1 MDKSANTVEN
11 RPAETAGGGDEL
23 KTDWRSLNALAAD
36 IHFHNQKAGWWD
48 DGAGKYVIATKI
60 ALIHSEVSE
69 MLEGFRKGEP
79 DKHLPHRSNAEV
91 ELADAIIRLLD
102 LAGSQGFD
110 VEAVI
115 AEKREY
121 NAQRIDHSRAHR
133 GAGGKAY

>member
-1 MDKSANTVEN
+1 MEKSSPTIENQPAQTVASGGELK
-11 RPAETAGGGDEL
+11 TAGGA
-23 KTDWRSLNALAAD
+23 LNALVAD

-69 MLEGFRKGEP
+69 MLEGFRKGLP
-79 DKHLPHRSNAEV
+79 DTHLPHRSNAEV

-110 VEAVI
+110 VEAAI
-115 AEKREY
+115 AEKRAF
-121 NAQRIDHSRAHR
+121 NAQRIDHRREHRA
-133 GAGGKAY
+133 AGGKAY